1 MQVVCKEFTPDGVTS
16 KIIQGEFDW
25 KNQTDVNCVD

>member
-1 MQVVCKEFTPDGVTS
+1 MQVVCKEFTSDGVTS